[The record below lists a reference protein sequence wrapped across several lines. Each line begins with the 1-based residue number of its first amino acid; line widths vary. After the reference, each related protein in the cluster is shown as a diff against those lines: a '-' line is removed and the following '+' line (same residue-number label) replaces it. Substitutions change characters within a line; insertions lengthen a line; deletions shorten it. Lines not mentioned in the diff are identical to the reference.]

1 MKARQLLMHDRG
13 KRFMVS
19 LCQAGGQGMA
29 RALDG
34 K

>member
-1 MKARQLLMHDRG
+1 MKARQLLMHDWG

-19 LCQAGGQGMA
+19 LRLAGGHGMA